1 MFLSWYFK
9 NIHVDVVIEYF
20 SMEFIKESY
29 VKECLFALVFSI
41 EYNTNY
47 DIYLMT
53 VSLFSARYKN
63 IVTYWILS

>member
-1 MFLSWYFK
+1 M
-9 NIHVDVVIEYF
+9 DVVIEYF

-41 EYNTNY
+41 EYKTNY

-63 IVTYWILS
+63 IVTY